1 MSKLLD
7 NPEESKRF
15 HPWFVG
21 LKDFYGIA
29 NIFSN
34 ALQSSNF
41 GAEPMLRLCGVSI
54 SSNFSQVE
62 GRVLPT
68 PRLKVS
74 NGKDLFPWNG

>member
-7 NPEESKRF
+7 NPEENKRL
-15 HPWFVG
+15 HPWFVE
-21 LKDFYGIA
+21 LKDFYGIT

-34 ALQSSNF
+34 ALQSSYF
-41 GAEPMLRLCGVSI
+41 GVEPMLRLCGVSI
-54 SSNFSQVE
+54 NSNFTQVE

-74 NGKDLFPWNG
+74 NGKNLFPWTG